1 MVVGIEWIEGR
12 KNCTDAETCT
22 VKYQEQGWG
31 LNSPK
36 HTHTHTRNTLYC
48 TACLCGSSSVPQVTL
63 LNFMITPEGIQDQLL
78 GIVVARERP
87 DLEEE
92 KQALILQGAENKRY
106 VGKVSTRI

>member
-1 MVVGIEWIEGR
+1 M
-12 KNCTDAETCT
+12 
-22 VKYQEQGWG
+22 
-31 LNSPK
+31 
-36 HTHTHTRNTLYC
+36 
-48 TACLCGSSSVPQVTL
+48 TL

-106 VGKVSTRI
+106 STAQSRLRPDYFRSNKMPPSSKWKL